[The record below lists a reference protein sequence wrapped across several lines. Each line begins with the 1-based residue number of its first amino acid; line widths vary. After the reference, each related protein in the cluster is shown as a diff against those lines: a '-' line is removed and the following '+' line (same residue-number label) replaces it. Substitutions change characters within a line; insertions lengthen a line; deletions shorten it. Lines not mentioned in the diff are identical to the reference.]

1 MMSLIKSYLKVAL
14 AGKLPGESAHRD
26 MLPPGRRLDVP
37 PHEINL
43 VKNSGVL
50 VLLFPENDKLY
61 TCLTRRPASLKH
73 HPGQISFPGG
83 KVEKQDLSALWAAMR
98 EAREEVGIDPQNV
111 EILGK
116 LSDLYVHVSQFKI
129 HPFVGWTDQRPD
141 FLLNDGEV
149 EKLVLFPVMDF
160 LDRDLV
166 HEKELMTVTGPLMVP
181 YFSYDG
187 EMIWGATAM
196 ILSELFE
203 LFRRM
208 PVLKTA

>member
-83 KVEKQDLSALWAAMR
+83 KVEKQDLSACGLLCEKRAKKWGLIHTMWKYWVSCPIYMFMSVSLR
-98 EAREEVGIDPQNV
+98 FTRLLVGLINGL
-111 EILGK
+111 I
-116 LSDLYVHVSQFKI
+116 FC
-129 HPFVGWTDQRPD
+129 
-141 FLLNDGEV
+141 
-149 EKLVLFPVMDF
+149 
-160 LDRDLV
+160 
-166 HEKELMTVTGPLMVP
+166 
-181 YFSYDG
+181 
-187 EMIWGATAM
+187 
-196 ILSELFE
+196 
-203 LFRRM
+203 
-208 PVLKTA
+208 